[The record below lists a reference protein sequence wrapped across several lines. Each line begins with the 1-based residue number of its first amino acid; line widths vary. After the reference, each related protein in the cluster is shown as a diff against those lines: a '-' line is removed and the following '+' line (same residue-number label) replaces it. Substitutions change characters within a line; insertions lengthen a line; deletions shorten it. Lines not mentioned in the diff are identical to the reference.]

1 MIKEMRVRSLSQED
15 PLEKKMATH
24 SSVLAWRIPWTEE
37 PGGLQSL
44 GSQELDTTELNHH
57 HLGGFLMLPDLGVWG
72 LIPKEVSL
80 PAGLPACL
88 APQTPCLGRRPT
100 IRLAVLEAAH
110 QCRDFEERATGWHG
124 RALGFRVPDHTALPD
139 TVEVRTCAWGS
150 PGPPNLYTLRI
161 PARTLQR
168 PPPMSKLLK
177 GTGLCHPLWDWAF
190 CLLVPCP
197 GRANNTP
204 LSSSV
209 SSRMAAKTPLWT
221 CWAQI
226 SGLPTPSIPSGALLF
241 LLLCVAPA
249 GTPASWSLFP
259 EGPILSGPSSR

>member
-1 MIKEMRVRSLSQED
+1 M
-15 PLEKKMATH
+15 
-24 SSVLAWRIPWTEE
+24 
-37 PGGLQSL
+37 
-44 GSQELDTTELNHH
+44 DTTELNHH

-190 CLLVPCP
+190 ASLFHVLAGQITPPFHPLCLPEWQQRHLSGHAGHRYLGCQHLRFLQV
-197 GRANNTP
+197 R
-204 LSSSV
+204 SSSSCCV
-209 SSRMAAKTPLWT
+209 WLQLGPQLPGPYSLRDPSFWGQVHVESS
-221 CWAQI
+221 
-226 SGLPTPSIPSGALLF
+226 LP
-241 LLLCVAPA
+241 
-249 GTPASWSLFP
+249 
-259 EGPILSGPSSR
+259 